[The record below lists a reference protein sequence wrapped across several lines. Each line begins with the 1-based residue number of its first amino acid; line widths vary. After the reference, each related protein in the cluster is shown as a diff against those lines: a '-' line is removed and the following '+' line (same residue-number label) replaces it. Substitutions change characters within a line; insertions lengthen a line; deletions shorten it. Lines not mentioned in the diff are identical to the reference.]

1 MLLLLL
7 AYLGGVLT
15 IVSPCI
21 LPVLPFVF
29 ARTGQSFLKSTLP
42 MLVGMAA
49 TFAAVASL
57 AAIGGGW
64 AVAANQYGRGLAL
77 VVLAGFGLILL
88 FPALADKV
96 TRPVVA
102 LGARLSDRADRES
115 RSGGSTVAVSLLLGV
130 ATGLLWAPCAGPVL
144 GLILTGAAL
153 HGANLGTSLLL
164 LAYALGAATSL
175 ALALLVG
182 GRMFRAMKNALG
194 AGIVLRRGLGLAVVA
209 ASVAIGLGVDTKLLA
224 QGPYASTNAL
234 EQGLLDH
241 LTRSN
246 AAAMP
251 EGSSRLIEETPA
263 SAQPRPVARLIDIT
277 AQKADLDLPLLQ
289 AKFDLPVEDT
299 VPDLKGAVQWL
310 NSKPLS
316 LDQLKGKVVLID
328 FWTFGCINC
337 LHTLPHVKEWAAKYA
352 DKGLVVIGVHS
363 PEFAYE
369 KNPANVKKAV
379 ADLGVTFPVALDND
393 FIIWRQFSNQY
404 WPATYFIDAEGHVRY
419 HHFGEGAYEESE
431 LVIQQLLAEA
441 DKAGL

>member
-7 AYLGGVLT
+7 AYLGGILT

-42 MLVGMAA
+42 MLAGMAA

-57 AAIGGGW
+57 AAFGGGW

-88 FPALADKV
+88 FPALSDRAM
-96 TRPVVA
+96 RPVVA
-102 LGARLSDRADRES
+102 LGARLSERADRET
-115 RSGGSTVAVSLLLGV
+115 REGGATIAVSLLLGV

-153 HGANLGTSLLL
+153 NGANLGTSLLL

-182 GRMFRAMKNALG
+182 GRMFRAMKSSLG
-194 AGIVLRRGLGLAVVA
+194 AGIWLRRGLGAAVVT
-209 ASVAIGLGVDTKLLA
+209 ASVAIGLGVDTRLLA
-224 QGPYASTNAL
+224 QGSYASTAGL

-241 LTRSN
+241 LATTPGAMNADPSAAED
-246 AAAMP
+246 AAAPATMP
-251 EGSSRLIEETPA
+251 RLINI
-263 SAQPRPVARLIDIT
+263 Q
-277 AQKADLDLPLLQ
+277 AQKAGYDLPVLQ
-289 AKFDLPVEDT
+289 AKFDLPVQPT
-299 VPDLKGAVQWL
+299 VPALDGAVQWI
-310 NSKPLS
+310 NSAPLTME
-316 LDQLKGKVVLID
+316 QLKGKVVLVD

-337 LHTLPHVKEWAAKYA
+337 LHALPHVKEWAAKYA

-369 KNPANVKKAV
+369 KDPANVKKAV
-379 ADLGVTFPVALDND
+379 ADLGITFPVAMDND
-393 FIIWRQFSNQY
+393 FKIWRQFSNEY
-404 WPATYFIDAEGHVRY
+404 WPAHYFIDAEGNVRF
-419 HHFGEGAYEESE
+419 HHFGEGAYDVSEE
-431 LVIQQLLAEA
+431 VIQQLLAERDA
-441 DKAGL
+441 AGI

>member
-29 ARTGQSFLKSTLP
+29 ARSGQSFLKSTLP
-42 MLVGMAA
+42 MLAGMAA

-64 AVAANQYGRGLAL
+64 AVAANQYGRGVALA
-77 VVLAGFGLILL
+77 VLAGFGLILL
-88 FPALADKV
+88 FPVLSDKA
-96 TRPVVA
+96 TRPLVA
-102 LGARLSDRADRES
+102 LGARLSDRADREG
-115 RSGGSTVAVSLLLGV
+115 RSTVAVSLLLGV

-182 GRMFRAMKNALG
+182 GRVFRAMKNALG
-194 AGIVLRRGLGLAVVA
+194 AGILLRRGLGLAVVA
-209 ASVAIGLGVDTKLLA
+209 ASVAIGLGVDTRLLA
-224 QGPYASTNAL
+224 QGAYASTDAL
-234 EQGLLDH
+234 EQGLLNH
-241 LTRSN
+241 LRP
-246 AAAMP
+246 AANI
-251 EGSSRLIEETPA
+251 GLKKETPA
-263 SAQPRPVARLIDIT
+263 SVNPATSASRPIAGLINIA
-277 AQKADLDLPLLQ
+277 AQKADVDLPLLQ
-289 AKFDLPVEDT
+289 AKFDLPIEPT
-299 VPDLKGAVQWL
+299 QPDLDGAVQWL
-310 NSKPLS
+310 NSPPLT

-352 DKGLVVIGVHS
+352 DKGLVVIGVHA

-369 KNPANVKKAV
+369 KDPANVKKAV
-379 ADLGVTFPVALDND
+379 ADLGITFPVALDNN
-393 FIIWRQFSNQY
+393 FTIWRQFSNEY
-404 WPATYFIDAEGHVRY
+404 WPANYFIDAEGHVRY

-441 DKAGL
+441 DKAGI